1 MEVVRPGLTQK
12 ILKSGALRQF
22 ASLAKLAEAYGID
35 RKSLDS
41 TIARYNELLSAGRD
55 ADFGRRFDKRAK
67 ALGRAPF
74 YVSEMSPKVHHCM
87 GGVAV
92 NVETAVL
99 DVETDKPIH
108 GLFAAG
114 ECVGGIHGAVRIGA
128 CAVMDC
134 LVNGRQAGLSA
145 AASPKA

>member
-1 MEVVRPGLTQK
+1 MSSETARLLLDAILGVINRGGKALAISDQNGVDEMEVVRPDVLTQK

-22 ASLAKLAEAYGID
+22 ASLAELAEAYGID

-74 YVSEMSPKVHHCM
+74 YVSRNEPEGSS
-87 GGVAV
+87 
-92 NVETAVL
+92 L
-99 DVETDKPIH
+99 H
-108 GLFAAG
+108 G
-114 ECVGGIHGAVRIGA
+114 RRR
-128 CAVMDC
+128 
-134 LVNGRQAGLSA
+134 RQR
-145 AASPKA
+145 

>member
-1 MEVVRPGLTQK
+1 MFNSAWEQGF
-12 ILKSGALRQF
+12 LKSF
-22 ASLAKLAEAYGID
+22 
-35 RKSLDS
+35 LDS

-99 DVETDKPIH
+99 DVETDKPIP

>member
-22 ASLAKLAEAYGID
+22 ASLAELAEAYGID

-74 YVSEMSPKVHHCM
+74 YVSEMSPKV
-87 GGVAV
+87 

-99 DVETDKPIH
+99 DVETDKPIP